1 MPVQIFN
8 QEVQLYEI
16 VERGLGK
23 ACWRI
28 QVMGVGSGADAVH
41 HLTPPFILY
50 VQLTNCQNTRYWKEQ
65 REKEEKRESSR

>member
-1 MPVQIFN
+1 
-8 QEVQLYEI
+8 
-16 VERGLGK
+16 
-23 ACWRI
+23 
-28 QVMGVGSGADAVH
+28 MGVGSGADAVH